1 MVESSQTQQYEQLL
15 CLTPI
20 SQANV
25 HLDSHIGQTQTC
37 RLTIVVK
44 KTKTSKYKKIIRPLH
59 RFA

>member
-1 MVESSQTQQYEQLL
+1 MVESSQTQQYQQLL
-15 CLTPI
+15 CLAPI

-25 HLDSHIGQTQTC
+25 NLDSHIGQTQTC

-44 KTKTSKYKKIIRPLH
+44 KTNTSKYKKIIRPLY